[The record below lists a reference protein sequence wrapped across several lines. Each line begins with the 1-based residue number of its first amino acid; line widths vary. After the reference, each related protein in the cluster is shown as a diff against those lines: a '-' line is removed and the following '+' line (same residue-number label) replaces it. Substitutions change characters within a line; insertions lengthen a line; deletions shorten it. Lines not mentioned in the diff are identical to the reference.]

1 MKHVIDGQEL
11 TLRRIVPSPPATEFS
26 TELPPLIND
35 DSGAVVVR
43 GFQQEVRK
51 GVLELYFTH
60 EVLSGG
66 GPIDKIMIKEKEAY
80 IVFTDK
86 ASM

>member
-1 MKHVIDGQEL
+1 MKLFTGDEEL
-11 TLRRIVPSPPATEFS
+11 SSKQVAPLPSATRSFTGTPPF
-26 TELPPLIND
+26 IND
-35 DSGAVVVR
+35 NNGVVVR
-43 GFQQEVRK
+43 GFQQTMHED
-51 GVLELYFTH
+51 VLELYFTH
-60 EVLSGG
+60 EAMSGG